1 MEFNNLIN
9 QIETNIFTHDVDL
22 VAVQINDL
30 MMDIMEKEIVSQ
42 NDVSIIQGFNRILQ
56 GSMQAVQNKD
66 YLLLADILE
75 FRLKPFLGY

>member
-1 MEFNNLIN
+1 MRFNELIN

-42 NDVSIIQGFNRILQ
+42 NDVSKIQGFNRILQ
-56 GSMQAVQNKD
+56 SSLQAVQNKD